1 MRLLRRSP
9 LFSAVVVAGASLT
22 RAIGGCG
29 GGPAE
34 TEADASVASSSE
46 AGGPDAGDDGQ
57 SSFTPTD
64 ADAVVDDASCPDGS
78 DRPVPPCMLI
88 R

>member
-1 MRLLRRSP
+1 MRTLRRSP

-22 RAIGGCG
+22 RAVAGCG

-34 TEADASVASSSE
+34 TDTDASVASSSE
-46 AGGPDAGDDGQ
+46 TGGADAGNDGR
-57 SSFTPTD
+57 SGFIPRE
-64 ADAVVDDASCPDGS
+64 AGAVVQDASCPDGS
-78 DRPVPPCMLI
+78 DQPVPPCVLI